1 MSELQG
7 EQRPA
12 SNKPSALVLVAF
24 VLGLA
29 SLIWCVVLQMH
40 LSTAQQNLVAAQHE
54 NAELKQKLMST
65 DAHLRAATE
74 TFGRSLGMTQK
85 QLETRAEA
93 IMARQEMDTARMEK
107 AQAATQAKIGQ
118 VSNDVSSVRSDVG
131 GVKTDVA
138 NTKTDLESTKTQL
151 QRVVG
156 DAGVMSGLIATNH
169 SELEILK
176 HKGDRSYYE
185 FTLRKGDKAVV
196 LSTIKLR
203 LKKVDAKRAKYT
215 LVVTSDDRE
224 IEKKDKN
231 MMEPVQFYTGKNPV
245 LYEIVVNDV
254 EKNSV
259 SGYLSTPKGM

>member
-1 MSELQG
+1 MSEWQG
-7 EQRPA
+7 EQRSA
-12 SNKPSALVLVAF
+12 SNRYSALVLAAF

-29 SLIWCVVLQMH
+29 SLIWCIVLQMH
-40 LSTAQQNLVAAQHE
+40 LGTAQQNLAAAQHE

-74 TFGRSLGMTQK
+74 TFGKSLGMTQK

-93 IMARQEMDTARMEK
+93 IMARQEMDTARIEK
-107 AQAATQAKIGQ
+107 KQAATQEKIGQ
-118 VSNDVSSVRSDVG
+118 VSSEVSNVRTDVG

-138 NTKTDLESTKTQL
+138 NTRTDLESTKTQL
-151 QRVVG
+151 QRAVG
-156 DAGVMSGLIATNH
+156 DAGVMSGLIARNH
-169 SELEILK
+169 DELETLK

-185 FTLRKGDKAVV
+185 FTLRKGDKDVI
-196 LSTIKLR
+196 LSTVKLR

-215 LVVTSDDRE
+215 MIVTSDDRQ

-245 LYEIVVNDV
+245 LYEIVVNNV
-254 EKNSV
+254 EKNSI